1 MTQMLFE
8 EMQGTNF
15 QPVLLNPGGGYTP
28 LDTDLI
34 KEFGQ
39 MSGVDAVLI
48 TILQMPTKPR
58 SGQYTLKVDA
68 QLMDAKT
75 GKMSAT
81 QNYFENIDRREAI
94 IEGGYTGFFFST
106 GASRRFD
113 KQPLGKRSISFA
125 RSIKQFVAGTVPT
138 MSLAGTAPDLPAS
151 RNSCEITFRVAY
163 VDKKAISKS
172 YGLILN
178 GKEESLWLKEGISTE
193 TVPSGQLMVVI
204 NVADAPYRLPV

>member
-1 MTQMLFE
+1 MRMNARVFICVLLAVLIASLAAGAQSQPKKISLGILPVFDASGETYGELVTQHMTQMLFE

-94 IEGGYTGFFFST
+94 IEGGYAGFFFST

-125 RSIKQFVAGTVPT
+125 RSIKQFVTGTVPT
-138 MSLAGTAPDLPAS
+138 MSLAGTAPEPPAPRTS
-151 RNSCEITFRVAY
+151 SEITF
-163 VDKKAISKS
+163 
-172 YGLILN
+172 L
-178 GKEESLWLKEGISTE
+178 
-193 TVPSGQLMVVI
+193 
-204 NVADAPYRLPV
+204 